1 MLKFFKHII
10 TGGLILASFIINA
23 QETLVPL
30 ELNPQI
36 QNYQTKKTDAQS
48 KSIQKSII
56 ELPFIDDFSKPT
68 VFPDSLKWVNNYAF
82 VNTTYAMNP
91 ISIGIASLDAIN
103 YDGSVYPG
111 AENTLFAA
119 DTLTSQKI
127 NLNYPG
133 DNSIFLSFYFQ
144 PGGLGDTPEPRDSIL
159 LEFYGPEEQTWHKV
173 WHANF
178 NEKDSILTEYY
189 AYNNSEKIHYGDTL
203 IDLKKEFFQTII
215 PVNEEKFLKE
225 SFQFRFRN
233 YASFSPN
240 TDIESKT
247 SNSDHWHLD
256 FVYLDKNRTVNDTII
271 NDIAFIKPMGSL
283 LNNYESIPWTHF
295 TRASAY
301 EMNDSISI
309 TYKNIGNQVW
319 NISRE
324 FEIEDMIGSMGVE
337 KFTGGTGAN
346 IDPFTTEKYKRFIDY
361 IFPYTPANDSALF
374 EIRSYMVTDTIS
386 TRRPYRWN
394 DTTRYQQKF
403 FNYYA
408 FDDET
413 AENGYGLYGEGSEL
427 GMVAMRFDTYKKDT
441 LRGIQVYFNQ
451 TLNQANQNY
460 FTLIIWNENN
470 NRPGSVIYRQED
482 IKPTDQD
489 SLNKFTS
496 FVLDTTLI
504 LENPFYIGWQKIA
517 TTEMLN
523 VGFDV
528 NRVNND
534 KLFYNLSGNWV
545 QSQFEG
551 TLMIRPMF
559 GHEINFI
566 TSTHPDYSTETFD
579 FTIYPNPAKD
589 KLHLKLPVLYSNPRY
604 TVFDAY
610 GKIHMDSR
618 YEENAI
624 DISHLNPGLYFIRI
638 STEQKI
644 ATRKFIVIH

>member
-1 MLKFFKHII
+1 
-10 TGGLILASFIINA
+10 
-23 QETLVPL
+23 
-30 ELNPQI
+30 
-36 QNYQTKKTDAQS
+36 
-48 KSIQKSII
+48 
-56 ELPFIDDFSKPT
+56 
-68 VFPDSLKWVNNYAF
+68 
-82 VNTTYAMNP
+82 
-91 ISIGIASLDAIN
+91 
-103 YDGSVYPG
+103 
-111 AENTLFAA
+111 
-119 DTLTSQKI
+119 
-127 NLNYPG
+127 
-133 DNSIFLSFYFQ
+133 
-144 PGGLGDTPEPRDSIL
+144 
-159 LEFYGPEEQTWHKV
+159 
-173 WHANF
+173 
-178 NEKDSILTEYY
+178 
-189 AYNNSEKIHYGDTL
+189 
-203 IDLKKEFFQTII
+203 
-215 PVNEEKFLKE
+215 
-225 SFQFRFRN
+225 
-233 YASFSPN
+233 
-240 TDIESKT
+240 
-247 SNSDHWHLD
+247 
-256 FVYLDKNRTVNDTII
+256 
-271 NDIAFIKPMGSL
+271 
-283 LNNYESIPWTHF
+283 
-295 TRASAY
+295 
-301 EMNDSISI
+301 
-309 TYKNIGNQVW
+309 
-319 NISRE
+319 
-324 FEIEDMIGSMGVE
+324 
-337 KFTGGTGAN
+337 
-346 IDPFTTEKYKRFIDY
+346 
-361 IFPYTPANDSALF
+361 
-374 EIRSYMVTDTIS
+374 MVTDTIS

-408 FDDET
+408 FDDGT
-413 AENGYGLYGEGSEL
+413 AENGYGLYGEGSER